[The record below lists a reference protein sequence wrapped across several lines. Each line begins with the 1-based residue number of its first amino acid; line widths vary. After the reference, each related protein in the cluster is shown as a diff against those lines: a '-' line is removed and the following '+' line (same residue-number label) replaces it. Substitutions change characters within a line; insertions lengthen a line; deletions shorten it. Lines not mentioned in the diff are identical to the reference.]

1 MNTFSAKKTVATD
14 QKWYLIDAKG
24 ANLGRLS
31 TQIARLLM
39 GKNKPTYSPHVV
51 TGDVVV
57 VINCAKIKVTGNKLE
72 DKKYYRHSGYP
83 GGIKQETLR
92 EMLEKHPNRVIEH
105 SVAGMLPKNKL
116 QAEML
121 KNLKVYATDEHKH
134 EAQKP
139 ELIKVE
145 V

>member
-1 MNTFSAKKTVATD
+1 MNTFTAKKANIEH
-14 QKWYLIDAKG
+14 KWYLIDAKG

-31 TQIARLLM
+31 TKVAELLM
-39 GKNKPTYSPHVV
+39 GKHKPSYSPNMVS
-51 TGDVVV
+51 GDVVV
-57 VINCAKIKVTGNKLE
+57 VINCAKIKVTGNKLT

-83 GGIKQETLR
+83 GGIKEIALKD
-92 EMLEKHPNRVIEH
+92 LLAKYPSRVIEH

-116 QAEML
+116 KAEML

-134 EAQKP
+134 SAQQP

-145 V
+145 A

>member
-1 MNTFSAKKTVATD
+1 MKTYSAKPTEIN

-24 ANLGRLS
+24 MNLGRLS
-31 TQIARLLM
+31 TKIAEILM
-39 GKNKPTYSPHVV
+39 GKHKPTYTPNVI

-57 VINCAKIKVTGNKLE
+57 VINGAKIKVTGNKMTG
-72 DKKYYRHSGYP
+72 KFYYRHSGYP
-83 GGIKQETLR
+83 GGLTETSLK

-116 QAEML
+116 KAEML
-121 KNLKVYATDEHKH
+121 KNLKVYATEEHKH

-145 V
+145 A

>member
-1 MNTFSAKKTVATD
+1 MKTYSAKPNEVN

-24 ANLGRLS
+24 MNLGRLS
-31 TQIARLLM
+31 TKIAELLM
-39 GKNKPTYSPHVV
+39 GKHKPAYSPNVI

-57 VINCAKIKVTGNKLE
+57 VINGAKIKVTGNKLT
-72 DKKYYRHSGYP
+72 DKYYYRHSGYP
-83 GGIKQETLR
+83 GGLTETSLK
-92 EMLEKHPNRVIEH
+92 EMLEKHPTRVIEH

-116 QAEML
+116 KAEML
-121 KNLKVYATDEHKH
+121 KNLKVYANSEHKH

>member
-1 MNTFSAKKTVATD
+1 MKTYSAKPTEVT

-24 ANLGRLS
+24 MNLGRLS
-31 TQIARLLM
+31 TKIAELLM
-39 GKNKPTYSPHVV
+39 GKHKPTYSPNVI
-51 TGDVVV
+51 TGDIVV
-57 VINCAKIKVTGNKLE
+57 VINCAKIKVTGNKLT
-72 DKKYYRHSGYP
+72 DKFYYRHSGYP
-83 GGIKQETLR
+83 GGLTETSLK

-116 QAEML
+116 KAEML
-121 KNLKVYATDEHKH
+121 KNLKVYATEDHKH

-145 V
+145 A

>member
-1 MNTFSAKKTVATD
+1 MKTYSAKPNEVN

-24 ANLGRLS
+24 MNLGRLS
-31 TQIARLLM
+31 TKIAELLM
-39 GKNKPTYSPHVV
+39 GKHKPAYSPNVI

-57 VINCAKIKVTGNKLE
+57 VINGAKIKVTGNKLT
-72 DKKYYRHSGYP
+72 DKFYYRHSGYP
-83 GGIKQETLR
+83 GGLTETSLK

-116 QAEML
+116 KAEML
-121 KNLKVYATDEHKH
+121 KNLKVYATQEHKH

-145 V
+145 A

>member
-1 MNTFSAKKTVATD
+1 MKTYSAKPNEVK
-14 QKWYLIDAKG
+14 QKWYLIDARG
-24 ANLGRLS
+24 MNLGRLS
-31 TQIARLLM
+31 TKIAELLM
-39 GKNKPTYSPHVV
+39 GKHKPAYSPNVI

-57 VINCAKIKVTGNKLE
+57 VINGAKIKVTGNKLT
-72 DKKYYRHSGYP
+72 DKFYYRHSGYP
-83 GGIKQETLR
+83 GGLTETSLK

-116 QAEML
+116 KAEML
-121 KNLKVYATDEHKH
+121 KNLKVYATQEHKH

-145 V
+145 A

>member
-1 MNTFSAKKTVATD
+1 MKTYSAKPSEVE

-24 ANLGRLS
+24 MNLGRLS
-31 TQIARLLM
+31 TKIAELLM
-39 GKNKPTYSPHVV
+39 GKHKPTYSPNVI

-57 VINCAKIKVTGNKLE
+57 VINGAKIKVTGNKLT
-72 DKKYYRHSGYP
+72 DKFYYRHSGYP
-83 GGIKQETLR
+83 GGLTETSLK

-116 QAEML
+116 KAEML
-121 KNLKVYATDEHKH
+121 KNLKVYATEEHKH

-139 ELIKVE
+139 EVIKVE
-145 V
+145 A

>member
-1 MNTFSAKKTVATD
+1 MKTFAAKKADID

-31 TQIARLLM
+31 TKIAELLM
-39 GKNKPTYSPHVV
+39 GKHKPSYSPNVV

-57 VINCAKIKVTGNKLE
+57 VINCAKIKVTGNKLV

-83 GGIKQETLR
+83 GGIKEVALKD
-92 EMLEKHPNRVIEH
+92 MLQKYPSRVIEH

-116 QAEML
+116 QDVML
-121 KNLKVYATDEHKH
+121 KNLKVYATEEHKH
-134 EAQKP
+134 EAQQP
-139 ELIKVE
+139 ELLKVE
-145 V
+145 I

>member
-1 MNTFSAKKTVATD
+1 MKTYSAKPTEVN

-24 ANLGRLS
+24 MNLGRLS
-31 TQIARLLM
+31 TRIAELLM
-39 GKNKPTYSPHVV
+39 GKHKPTYSPNVI

-57 VINCAKIKVTGNKLE
+57 VINGAKIKVTGNKLT
-72 DKKYYRHSGYP
+72 DKFYYRHSGYP
-83 GGIKQETLR
+83 GGLTETSLK

-116 QAEML
+116 KAEML
-121 KNLKVYATDEHKH
+121 KNLKVYATQEHKH

-145 V
+145 A